1 MKVGDLIRMRAT
13 GSIWVV
19 VAIPAGPLLDTIL
32 AQNVKTQV
40 RNWMN
45 PAAFEVL

>member
-19 VAIPAGPLLDTIL
+19 VAIPAGPMSMSVLV
-32 AQNVKTQV
+32 QNVKTQV